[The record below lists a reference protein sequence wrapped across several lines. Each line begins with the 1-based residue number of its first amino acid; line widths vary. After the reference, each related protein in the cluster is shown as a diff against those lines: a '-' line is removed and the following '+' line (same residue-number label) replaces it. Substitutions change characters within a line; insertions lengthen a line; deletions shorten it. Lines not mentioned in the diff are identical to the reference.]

1 MYAKGLNMKYQS
13 TMGGVCGLTFK
24 QALYT
29 GFAVDGGMLLPESI
43 PALSPET
50 LRAWAGLP
58 YKELVKNIV
67 ALYVE
72 DEIPEQDLNC
82 KTTQWSTCMH
92 VLVFG
97 GTQQLCSTL
106 AAMLNWPSTSTY
118 PPPPLQDLFLN
129 MEPP

>member
-1 MYAKGLNMKYQS
+1 MYAEGLNMKYQS
-13 TMGGVCGLTFK
+13 TMGGVSGLTFK

-82 KTTQWSTCMH
+82 KTSKSTCMH

-97 GTQQLCSTL
+97 GTPQLCSTL
-106 AAMLNWPSTSTY
+106 AAMLNWPTTSTY
-118 PPPPLQDLFLN
+118 PPPPPKKTYF
-129 MEPP
+129 